1 MKNKVLTVLSI
12 LQLVFCTT
20 TAQDNEGYKIY
31 YDMTFRKDSTN
42 AATTSEMT
50 ELLVS
55 GGKSLFRTVLQ
66 AEQDTAL
73 FYQSLQR
80 RSEQAISTNARYRIL
95 KDYSNQTTHYYEQV
109 ETLGGAICTYAES
122 QDSMTWS
129 LTSDTSTIN
138 KLLCQKALLVYG
150 NRSWEAWFCP
160 DIPIS
165 DGPYKFCGLPG
176 LIVRISDRTDS
187 WLFDLKRIEHVPA
200 FIVDLTFLHSAEV
213 VNKLE
218 LYKRK
223 WDYRYNWLQINQAA
237 GKIGPVNEEM
247 RQRLIKSSR
256 ANLARDN
263 NWIELYP

>member
-1 MKNKVLTVLSI
+1 MKSKLLIIIS
-12 LQLVFCTT
+12 LVHLFFF
-20 TAQDNEGYKIY
+20 TAAAQNHEGYKIY
-31 YDMTFRKDSTN
+31 YDMSFRKDSTSSL
-42 AATTSEMT
+42 TTTELT
-50 ELLVS
+50 ELLVN
-55 GGKSLFRTVLQ
+55 GRKSLFRTVLQ

-95 KDYSNQTTHYYEQV
+95 KDYSDQKTHYYEQV
-109 ETLGGAICTYAES
+109 ETLGGVICTYVES
-122 QDSMTWS
+122 QDSMIWS
-129 LTSDTSTIN
+129 LTNDTATIN
-138 KLLCQKALLVYG
+138 KFLCQKALLTFG
-150 NRSWEAWFCP
+150 KRTWEAWFCP

-176 LIVRISDRTDS
+176 LIVRIRDRTDS

-223 WDYRYNWLQINQAA
+223 WNYRYNWLQINQAA
-237 GKIGPVNEEM
+237 GNIGPVDEEM
-247 RQRLIKSSR
+247 RQHTK
-256 ANLARDN
+256 NFF
-263 NWIELYP
+263 EK